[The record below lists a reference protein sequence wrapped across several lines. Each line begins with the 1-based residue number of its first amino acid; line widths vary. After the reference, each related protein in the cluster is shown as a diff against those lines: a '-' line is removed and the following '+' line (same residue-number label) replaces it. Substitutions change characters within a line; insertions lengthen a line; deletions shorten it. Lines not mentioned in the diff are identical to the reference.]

1 MYIQY
6 RFLYL
11 ILTMPKLTVNQLAAF
26 TLVMN
31 IFLRPSFFFHQVD
44 FKPPVFRERTLD
56 PSRLRI
62 QALELEGVS

>member
-1 MYIQY
+1 MNIQY

-11 ILTMPKLTVNQLAAF
+11 ILTMPKLTMNQLAAF

-31 IFLRPSFFFHQVD
+31 IFLLPLCFVHQVD

-56 PSRLRI
+56 PSHLRI
-62 QALELEGVS
+62 RALELEEVS